1 MNKFQSANHILMI
14 EPYEFYSNEETHS
27 SNHYQDRVI
36 ESISIE
42 TITKNAIKEFTTLKK
57 QIEDRGIKVTS
68 FKGIKGCPDHV
79 FPNWVTTFEDKTMQL
94 FPMMAPNRRL
104 EKAPHMINE
113 LSKEYKLV
121 EDLSHYEQENVFL
134 ESTSSIVFDRLH
146 NRAFI
151 GFSPRTN
158 QGLAEKWC
166 KENKFQIIGFETES
180 HTGEPIYHTDVFM
193 YVGSDM
199 IGACLEIIKPEY
211 LDAVEAEIKKYHEVM
226 IIEKDQLLDFCGNAI
241 ELRNDDN
248 EKFIIMSS
256 RARNA
261 LHKVQEEFLL
271 RHFKEII
278 HADLSTIEKYG
289 GGSARCMIT
298 ELM

>member
-42 TITKNAIKEFTTLKK
+42 TITKNAIEEFTTLKK

-113 LSKEYKLV
+113 LSKEYKL
-121 EDLSHYEQENVFL
+121 YETLFKKTGLTEGKAEIIINTLL
-134 ESTSSIVFDRLH
+134 ESSKKL
-146 NRAFI
+146 NR
-151 GFSPRTN
+151 SVLKR
-158 QGLAEKWC
+158 
-166 KENKFQIIGFETES
+166 
-180 HTGEPIYHTDVFM
+180 
-193 YVGSDM
+193 
-199 IGACLEIIKPEY
+199 
-211 LDAVEAEIKKYHEVM
+211 
-226 IIEKDQLLDFCGNAI
+226 
-241 ELRNDDN
+241 
-248 EKFIIMSS
+248 
-256 RARNA
+256 
-261 LHKVQEEFLL
+261 
-271 RHFKEII
+271 
-278 HADLSTIEKYG
+278 EKYNLVQG
-289 GGSARCMIT
+289 VI
-298 ELM
+298 L